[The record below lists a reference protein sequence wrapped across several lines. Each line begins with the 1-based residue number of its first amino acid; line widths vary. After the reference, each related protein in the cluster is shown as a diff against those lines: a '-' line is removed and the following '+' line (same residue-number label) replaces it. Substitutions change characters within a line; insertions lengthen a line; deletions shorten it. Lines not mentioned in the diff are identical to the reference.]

1 MQLLQLIIPAI
12 LNFSLPSTM
21 KLNEKKSLKL
31 ILPSLCRSKPLADVA
46 RFFADPSP
54 SSRSELRRVTGEM
67 LVLQATFEI
76 ELALEMK

>member
-1 MQLLQLIIPAI
+1 
-12 LNFSLPSTM
+12 M
-21 KLNEKKSLKL
+21 KLNEKKCLKL